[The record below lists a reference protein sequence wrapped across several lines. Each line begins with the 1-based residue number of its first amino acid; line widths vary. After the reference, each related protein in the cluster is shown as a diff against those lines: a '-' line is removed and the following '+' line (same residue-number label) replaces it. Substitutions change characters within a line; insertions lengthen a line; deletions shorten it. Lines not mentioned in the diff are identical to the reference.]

1 MVGGLGLVHGYI
13 GVTQKCLDVVA
24 WFSEGDS
31 NAGVDVESDVVHRER
46 VVQGRADAFTS
57 DDVVLYG
64 LKSASKNPDEWEV
77 EITDPDGGV
86 VFEVRLT
93 LEEAKQFC
101 ENTAEAVAE
110 EEE

>member
-1 MVGGLGLVHGYI
+1 MLTWETVKGRHVAELNGYSYTI
-13 GVTQKCLDVVA
+13 TQA
-24 WFSEGDS
+24 
-31 NAGVDVESDVVHRER
+31 
-46 VVQGRADAFTS
+46 AD
-57 DDVVLYG
+57 D
-64 LKSASKNPDEWEV
+64 PDEWEV